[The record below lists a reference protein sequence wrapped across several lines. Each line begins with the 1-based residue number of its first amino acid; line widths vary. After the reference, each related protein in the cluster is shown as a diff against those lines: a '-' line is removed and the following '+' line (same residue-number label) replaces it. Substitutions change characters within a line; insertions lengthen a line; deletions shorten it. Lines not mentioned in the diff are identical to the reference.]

1 MKKKIAIIATITL
14 MISILQ
20 MPLFAKAQN
29 NVNVQEIILEEATT
43 SENIV
48 DVLTK
53 DGRFKTLLK
62 ALDAAD
68 LTKAL
73 QGKGSLTIFAP
84 TDEAFAKVP
93 KESLDNLLK
102 PENKKDLINLL
113 TYHVTKG
120 DITNKN
126 ATDLNG
132 KDITML
138 NGKKAK
144 ITIKDGALYINDIKA
159 GEDIKAE
166 SGVIHAIDTVL
177 TP

>member
-14 MISILQ
+14 MISMFQ
-20 MPLFAKAQN
+20 MPLLAKAQN
-29 NVNVQEIILEEATT
+29 NTNIQEISIEQPVANNL
-43 SENIV
+43 V
-48 DVLTK
+48 DTLAK

-73 QGKGSLTIFAP
+73 QSKETLTIFAP
-84 TDEAFAKVP
+84 TDDAFAKLP

-126 ATDLNG
+126 ATGLNE

-144 ITIKDGALYINDIKA
+144 ITIKDGALYINNIKA
-159 GEDIKAE
+159 GEDIKAAN
-166 SGVIHAIDTVL
+166 GVIHAIDTVL